1 MKGRYFQLYNLVDW
15 MVYLL
20 AIGFV
25 GIIGFDIPIGY
36 EFGWVGC
43 KGPKVSGLEL
53 KSLRSITKTSFP
65 VLAVAGG
72 IISADGQL
80 AQLAH
85 LLPACSL
92 LRNIHPHVSCR
103 KALIRFW

>member
-20 AIGFV
+20 AIVFV
-25 GIIGFDIPIGY
+25 FDIPIGY

-43 KGPKVSGLEL
+43 KGERVSCLEM
-53 KSLRSITKTSFP
+53 KSLRSIKISFL

-85 LLPACSL
+85 LLPACSI